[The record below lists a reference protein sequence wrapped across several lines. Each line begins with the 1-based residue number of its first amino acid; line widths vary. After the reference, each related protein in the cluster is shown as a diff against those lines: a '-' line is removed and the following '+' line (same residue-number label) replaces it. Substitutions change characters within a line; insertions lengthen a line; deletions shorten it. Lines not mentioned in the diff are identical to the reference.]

1 MIEVVTYWLPLFF
14 AFQYFLAVVCYL
26 VRKQNLTSA
35 VKSADKLKLKK
46 LMIVFGSG
54 GHTSEMLMMLEKLQ
68 TEKYGRVYFVIAM
81 SDTWSQRKINDYFLN
96 HVEHKRDLTTDSG
109 NIEIVKLYR
118 SREVKQS
125 YFTSIFTTLIGLLH
139 SCWIILQIR
148 PDMVSPT

>member
-1 MIEVVTYWLPLFF
+1 
-14 AFQYFLAVVCYL
+14 
-26 VRKQNLTSA
+26 
-35 VKSADKLKLKK
+35 
-46 LMIVFGSG
+46 MIVFGSG

-96 HVEHKRDLTTDSG
+96 HVEHKRDLTTDAG

-139 SCWIILQIR
+139 SCWIIL
-148 PDMVSPT
+148 